1 MPEMN
6 RNKQKR
12 PRKGTLKEK
21 AGVTVN
27 RKPVKKVLR
36 VRSALTSYLE
46 LVKAEFKSQITNS
59 NSKHRGKFWSGVTNL
74 NLLQSQI

>member
-1 MPEMN
+1 MN

-21 AGVTVN
+21 AGVRVN

-36 VRSALTSYLE
+36 VRSVLTSYLE
-46 LVKAEFKSQITNS
+46 LVKVEFRSPITNS
-59 NSKHRGKFWSGVTNL
+59 NPKHRGKCWSGVTNL